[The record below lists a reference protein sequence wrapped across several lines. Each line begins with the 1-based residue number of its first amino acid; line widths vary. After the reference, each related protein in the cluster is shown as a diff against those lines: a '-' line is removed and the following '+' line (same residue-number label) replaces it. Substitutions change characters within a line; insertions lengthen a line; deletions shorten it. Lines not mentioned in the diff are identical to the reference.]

1 MVLELCNNNS
11 MSELMKRRKK
21 LTEPETR
28 YYMFQLIHALKYLHA
43 NLVIHRD
50 LKLGNLFI
58 DSNMRIKVGDFGLAT
73 KLTTADEKRKTIC
86 GTPNYIAPEILEG
99 KEGHSFEVD
108 VWSTG
113 VILYTLLI
121 GKPPFETK
129 DVKSTYKRILAN
141 QYVFPDH
148 APIEENAKHLIKN
161 ILQTRPEKRPTLD
174 QLLNHAFFTSSN
186 AIMPTILPESC
197 LRDAPLHFNTD
208 TVSLKMA
215 ATEKVPLARLNDEND
230 PSAINRGANYAS
242 APVNRMLKG
251 SVTSSISTTTT
262 AATSVNGGVDN
273 DISDEPVK
281 VLHQPVPVGTRRGSF
296 GSHNSAA
303 TTRATSST
311 VSNSNNHY
319 DIGGGVK
326 PSLILP
332 APVPKTTGVSK
343 IVASSATHGVTNTVD
358 NHKPSKFDVYVD
370 NKSTVPPPPPTAV
383 TTNPRRVVTTTNRT
397 SSIKETAISNTYR
410 SEKGI
415 CQQFSDM
422 EIVENSSK
430 NAPATT
436 WMDTKSPSVTA
447 PKATAVDAEAM
458 VLGTPEQQIVTV
470 QTDKPPGTLETMHDM
485 LTNTVGLFDE
495 EMAVQTPVVDHHV
508 ARNLSPSSALV
519 ANIWVVRYVDYTSK
533 YGLGFLLNTGSAG
546 VYFNDSTKIILS
558 PNGQVFQ
565 YIERKRKESSSSQSE
580 HVTQTHSI
588 AAYPVELQKKVTLLR
603 HFRDY
608 MVDQQRTYTRSAN
621 DVDMPASNDNGDGQ
635 GMPMVLQQGGIASG
649 ATSSIKFG
657 VSSAKYSSG
666 YSNSGDNMSS
676 SELMSD
682 DDCEELPFLKKWV
695 RTRHAI
701 LFRLSNRTVQVVFF
715 DRSEILLSSEARIV
729 TFVNKQ
735 GVRSEHSLEEVLA
748 KGRADIC
755 KRLKYTKDIMYR
767 LIHISQR

>member
-1 MVLELCNNNS
+1 
-11 MSELMKRRKK
+11 
-21 LTEPETR
+21 
-28 YYMFQLIHALKYLHA
+28 MFQLIHALKYLHA

-58 DSNMRIKVGDFGLAT
+58 DGNMRIKVGDFGLAT

-99 KEGHSFEVD
+99 KDGHSFEVD

-148 APIEENAKHLIKN
+148 SPIEDNAKHLIKN

-186 AIMPTILPESC
+186 ATMPTILPESC
-197 LRDAPLHFNTD
+197 LRDAPTHFNSD
-208 TVSLKMA
+208 SVSVKIA
-215 ATEKVPLARLNDEND
+215 AAEKVPLVRLNDEND
-230 PSAINRGANYAS
+230 PSAINRGASYAS
-242 APVNRMLKG
+242 APVNRVLKG

-262 AATSVNGGVDN
+262 AATSVNGGGADH
-273 DISDEPVK
+273 DMSDEPVK
-281 VLHQPVPVGTRRGSF
+281 VLHQPVPVGTRRSSF

-319 DIGGGVK
+319 ELGGGVK

-332 APVPKTTGVSK
+332 APVPKATGVNK
-343 IVASSATHGVTNTVD
+343 IVASSATHGVTTSSA
-358 NHKPSKFDVYVD
+358 SKFDVYID
-370 NKSTVPPPPPTAV
+370 NKNTVPPPPPAV
-383 TTNPRRVVTTTNRT
+383 VAGTTRRVASTTSR
-397 SSIKETAISNTYR
+397 SISAKEHAISNTYK

-430 NAPATT
+430 NAPAST

-447 PKATAVDAEAM
+447 PKASAAIDTEAM

-470 QTDKPPGTLETMHDM
+470 QTDKPPGTLETMHEM

-495 EMAVQTPVVDHHV
+495 EMAVQTPVIDHNV
-508 ARNLSPSSALV
+508 ARGLSPSSTLV

-558 PNGQVFQ
+558 PDGQVFQ
-565 YIERKRKESSSSQSE
+565 YIERKRKESSSQSE
-580 HVTQTHSI
+580 HVTQTHLMS
-588 AAYPVELQKKVTLLR
+588 AYPVELQKKVTLLR

-621 DVDMPASNDNGDGQ
+621 DVDMPASSDNGDGQ

-657 VSSAKYSSG
+657 VSSARYNNGSSSSG
-666 YSNSGDNMSS
+666 CNMSS
-676 SELMSD
+676 SELMNDEDS
-682 DDCEELPFLKKWV
+682 EELPFLKKWV